1 MTSAKKLTLTELE
14 LEIMKVIWDREP
26 CTVRQVYEELLEKK
40 KIAYTTV
47 MTMMGILEEKGHLRR
62 NKKGRAFVYGTVHS
76 RRKVV
81 TTMVEDLV
89 TRLFDGSAKPLVLS
103 LVRDQK
109 LSKKDLH
116 EIARIL
122 EETE

>member
-1 MTSAKKLTLTELE
+1 MTSGKKLTLTELE

-62 NKKGRAFVYGTVHS
+62 KKDGRAFVYGTVHS

-81 TTMVEDLV
+81 ATMVEDLV
-89 TRLFDGSAKPLVLS
+89 TRLFDGSAKPLVLN
-103 LVRDQK
+103 LVRERK

-116 EIARIL
+116 EIFKIL
-122 EETE
+122 EEMG

>member
-1 MTSAKKLTLTELE
+1 MTNGKKLTLTELE

-47 MTMMGILEEKGHLRR
+47 MTMMNILEEKGHL
-62 NKKGRAFVYGTVHS
+62 NKKKDGRAFVYGTVHS

-89 TRLFDGSAKPLVLS
+89 TRLFDGSAKPLVLN
-103 LVRDQK
+103 LVRDRK
-109 LSKKDLH
+109 LSKKDFH
-116 EIARIL
+116 EIAKML